1 MLLLMGPPSSGAGD
15 RRLAITLAATGGA
28 AFRRRPGVGAQVMG
42 PDDGYIVQ
50 YRRGGFIFFHARG
63 ATGRG
68 AALHPDTHMA
78 PFASNNESS
87 DVEDNRGELVYW

>member
-1 MLLLMGPPSSGAGD
+1 MYSVEDPAPASDAWRVPGLPDPSELL
-15 RRLAITLAATGGA
+15 RAATGGA

-68 AALHPDTHMA
+68 AEPMR
-78 PFASNNESS
+78 PRCF
-87 DVEDNRGELVYW
+87 